1 MTKPRSRQIWLWIL
15 PAVAVAGAALYLVR
29 KSEIRHTIHIVKKGT
44 FEKFIE
50 TKGEIQG
57 KYAVNITLSDVFKDP
72 DIQIWDYKIK
82 DMVPEGSIVNK
93 GDWVASLDQININQR
108 LQSNQEALEMRLANL
123 NDEKVDTALALS
135 QLRQNIREMESEL
148 EYKTLDLE
156 QSRFESPS
164 YQRRMQTAY
173 NQHLRLIDRMKR
185 NYALQKMNL
194 DKNTKREEER
204 YDYHQRVDSKL
215 REALAA
221 TNITAPEDGMVI
233 YARTRWNRKI
243 RIGDEVGPWRPVIA
257 TLPDL
262 SVLISE
268 TYIEEIDVAKIS
280 LYDSV
285 TVTVDALPGKV
296 FTGKISSIANIGQE
310 LRGHNAKVFFVTIEL
325 DKNNSNLLPGMTS
338 SNHITIEKT
347 ADQITIPRKCL
358 FSEKGTQFVYLKE
371 EGKIQKKKVKTG
383 QENDEAVV
391 ITEGLGEK
399 DRILLMPPENADEIK
414 FMLP

>member
-1 MTKPRSRQIWLWIL
+1 
-15 PAVAVAGAALYLVR
+15 
-29 KSEIRHTIHIVKKGT
+29 
-44 FEKFIE
+44 
-50 TKGEIQG
+50 
-57 KYAVNITLSDVFKDP
+57 
-72 DIQIWDYKIK
+72 
-82 DMVPEGSIVNK
+82 
-93 GDWVASLDQININQR
+93 
-108 LQSNQEALEMRLANL
+108 
-123 NDEKVDTALALS
+123 
-135 QLRQNIREMESEL
+135 
-148 EYKTLDLE
+148 
-156 QSRFESPS
+156 
-164 YQRRMQTAY
+164 
-173 NQHLRLIDRMKR
+173 MKR

-215 REALAA
+215 REALTA